1 MCWHEVTSEDF
12 TGAGLFSLDG
22 VVLFVLD
29 VPRYVR
35 MADNRLYPIPSGKS
49 YNPNPPCLGEW

>member
-1 MCWHEVTSEDF
+1 MKSLQKISRVMDC
-12 TGAGLFSLDG
+12 FSVDG

-35 MADNRLYPIPSGKS
+35 MADNRLYAILSGKS
-49 YNPNPPCLGEW
+49 YNPNPPCLGES